1 MSEINDV
8 GLLYQPKFRVISTW
22 LWFIIGGVLAIFII
36 SIFYGFNFGLA
47 FNEIQNN
54 RYLYV
59 YIELFSVGLLPVI
72 YIIVC
77 KDPLSNYG
85 FNLKKRESLLSFL
98 LSLVYIGIMYTI
110 GLIINGKVMNFEI
123 YDFQLDFPL
132 NLFYG
137 IFGIIVWGPLE
148 VFFFIYL
155 VVNTE
160 QILKQDDWKIS
171 KGLIITTILFGLS
184 HVLTTN
190 WWNAIYTGIL
200 FFIIGLIYKFS
211 NNIIGP
217 MITWTLIN
225 GQVWF
230 IAQMLFQ

>member
-1 MSEINDV
+1 
-8 GLLYQPKFRVISTW
+8 
-22 LWFIIGGVLAIFII
+22 
-36 SIFYGFNFGLA
+36 
-47 FNEIQNN
+47 
-54 RYLYV
+54 
-59 YIELFSVGLLPVI
+59 
-72 YIIVC
+72 
-77 KDPLSNYG
+77 
-85 FNLKKRESLLSFL
+85 
-98 LSLVYIGIMYTI
+98 
-110 GLIINGKVMNFEI
+110 
-123 YDFQLDFPL
+123 DFPL

-217 MITWTLIN
+217 IITWTLIN

>member
-1 MSEINDV
+1 MSEKNENS
-8 GLLYQPKFRVISTW
+8 LLYQPKFRVISTW
-22 LWFIIGGVLAIFII
+22 LWFFIGGALAILII
-36 SIFYGFNFGLA
+36 SAFYGFNFVVA
-47 FNEIQNN
+47 FNGIQNN

-59 YIELFSVGLLPVI
+59 YIEFFSVGLLPVI
-72 YIIVC
+72 YVVVC

-85 FNLKKRESLLSFL
+85 FNMKKRELFLSLL
-98 LSLVYIGIMYTI
+98 LSVVYIGIMFTI
-110 GLIINGKVMNFEI
+110 GWIINGKVMNFEI

-132 NLFYG
+132 NVFYG

-155 VVNTE
+155 VVNME
-160 QILKQDDWKIS
+160 QIFKQDNWKIS
-171 KGLIITTILFGLS
+171 KGLIIITILFGLV
-184 HVLTTN
+184 HLLTTN

-200 FFIIGLIYKFS
+200 FFIIGFIYKFS

-217 MITWTLIN
+217 IISWALIN